1 MRISH
6 ENINNKKI
14 YIRTPKKTERK
25 KEKIIKSIA
34 RHTNCFLQKLNL
46 EIKLLNSLLDTEL
59 AIKLETK
66 Y

>member
-1 MRISH
+1 M
-6 ENINNKKI
+6 KI
-14 YIRTPKKTERK
+14 YIQGRLGTPKKTERK

-34 RHTNCFLQKLNL
+34 RHTHCFLQKLKL

-59 AIKLETK
+59 AIELEIK